1 MKYVRNFSSF
11 KKNKKETINEEFIG
25 GLLKNLFNK
34 AKQSISMSY
43 SKQFGTA
50 SKADKIIADYQA
62 QAIEAQKSKL
72 VPLKALAEYIKNVKA
87 GGEPDEKEAK
97 KLESDYKNQEVLY
110 TKQLEKMKE
119 IFNAKL
125 EDVVEEEDNKKI
137 KNYIKIK
144 KLEME
149 EQLLLNE
156 LKLIQQDVG
165 MTDQQIKDD
174 PIFKV
179 IMENLTKRT
188 QENEKQ
194 QNSEKEILDSKES
207 TEEGSENKFDFE
219 KAKNDRDYKGPLTDS
234 KFSVGEE
241 ITYYSTKAAKKSA
254 DYKGTTAFVYARK
267 EGDEDNQLTI
277 ALKENDEAN
286 TFTISK
292 SRVITTKKI
301 EDEKAKKSEESDK
314 KESEETTT
322 T

>member
-207 TEEGSENKFDFE
+207 TE
-219 KAKNDRDYKGPLTDS
+219 
-234 KFSVGEE
+234 
-241 ITYYSTKAAKKSA
+241 
-254 DYKGTTAFVYARK
+254 
-267 EGDEDNQLTI
+267 
-277 ALKENDEAN
+277 
-286 TFTISK
+286 
-292 SRVITTKKI
+292 
-301 EDEKAKKSEESDK
+301 
-314 KESEETTT
+314 
-322 T
+322 